1 MSSGKQ
7 RKFGR
12 GRRSP
17 SAKRYLAE
25 NRAEKNRRRKAA
37 KIARRAT
44 KVLRVPHGTARAK
57 RRARAA

>member
-12 GRRSP
+12 NRRSP

-25 NRAEKNRRRKAA
+25 NRADKNRRRKAS
-37 KIARRAT
+37 KQARRT
-44 KVLRVPHGTARAK
+44 IKILRVPHGTARAK
-57 RRARAA
+57 RRARMA